1 MVKER
6 SNNDPNALASAK
18 LALNHLSR
26 DHSRVP
32 MPWDDGK
39 HGGFTTG
46 TPWMRVND
54 DYPICNAKQQ
64 QSDNKSVLAFWRE
77 MLSIRKQY
85 RDLFVYG
92 NFDVVDDA
100 NEKLFCFTKE
110 WKGEKALVV
119 LNFTEKVQS
128 LDVPRLM
135 AAKKIQLL
143 SSTVEEADESC
154 LVPFEGRVYLLV

>member
-6 SNNDPNALASAK
+6 SGGDPKALASAK

-32 MPWDDGK
+32 MQWNSSK

-54 DYPICNAKQQ
+54 DYPLCNAEQQ
-64 QSDNKSVLAFWRE
+64 QSDKKSVLAFWKR
-77 MLSIRKQY
+77 MLVLRKEH

-92 NFDVVDDA
+92 DFEVVDEA

-119 LNFTEKVQS
+119 LNFTDKKEAFRVEDVVAAEKS
-128 LDVPRLM
+128 M
-135 AAKKIQLL
+135 LL
-143 SSTVEEADESC
+143 STTVDEVEDNG
-154 LVPFEGRVYLLV
+154 LAPFEGRVYLLG

>member
-6 SNNDPNALASAK
+6 SGGDPDALASAK

-32 MPWDDGK
+32 MHWDDSK

-54 DYPICNAKQQ
+54 DFAACNAKQQ
-64 QSDNKSVLAFWRE
+64 QSDKKSVLTFWKR
-77 MLSIRKQY
+77 MLSLRKEY
-85 RDLFVYG
+85 RNLFVYG
-92 NFDVVDDA
+92 DFDII
-100 NEKLFCFTKE
+100 NEADEKIFCFTKA

-119 LNFTEKVQS
+119 LNFTKEEQEFGQEEAV
-128 LDVPRLM
+128 M
-135 AAKKIQLL
+135 AGKTTLL
-143 SSTVEEADESC
+143 SSTVDEVQKNR
-154 LVPFEGRVYLLV
+154 LAPFEGRVYLLG

>member
-6 SNNDPNALASAK
+6 SDSDADALASAK

-32 MPWDDGK
+32 MHWDDSK

-64 QSDNKSVLAFWRE
+64 LSDKKSVLAFWRQ
-77 MLSIRKQY
+77 MLSLRKQY

-92 NFDVVDDA
+92 NFDVVDES

-119 LNFTEKVQS
+119 LNFTDAVQS
-128 LDVPRLM
+128 FGVADVVT
-135 AAKKIQLL
+135 AKKVELL
-143 SSTVEEADESC
+143 SSTVEELTESR
-154 LVPFEGRVYLLV
+154 LVPFEGRVYLLD

>member
-6 SNNDPNALASAK
+6 SGNDPEALASAM

-32 MPWDDGK
+32 MHWDESK
-39 HGGFTTG
+39 HGGFSTG

-64 QSDNKSVLAFWRE
+64 QSDEKSVLAFWKR
-77 MLSIRKQY
+77 MLALRKEY
-85 RDLFVYG
+85 LGLFVYG
-92 NFDVVDDA
+92 DFDVVDEGD
-100 NEKLFCFTKE
+100 EKIFCFTKE

-119 LNFTEKVQS
+119 LNFTDAEQS
-128 LDVPRLM
+128 FGLDVVVKAEKAR
-135 AAKKIQLL
+135 LL
-143 SSTVEEADESC
+143 STTVDEVKPSR
-154 LVPFEGRVYLLV
+154 LAPFEGRVYLLD

>member
-6 SNNDPNALASAK
+6 SDGDPDALASAK

-32 MPWDDGK
+32 MQWDDSK

-46 TPWMRVND
+46 SPWMRVND

-64 QSDNKSVLAFWRE
+64 QSDKQSVLAFWKK
-77 MLSIRKQY
+77 MLSMRKQY

-92 NFDVVDDA
+92 NFEVVDEA

-110 WKGEKALVV
+110 WNGNKALVV
-119 LNFTEKVQS
+119 LNFTGAAQS
-128 LDVPRLM
+128 VGVTDLV
-135 AAKKIQLL
+135 AAKRVQLL
-143 SSTVEEADESC
+143 SSTVEEVNESRLC
-154 LVPFEGRVYLLV
+154 PFEGRVYLLD

>member
-6 SNNDPNALASAK
+6 SDSDPDALASAK

-32 MPWDDGK
+32 MHWNDSK

-64 QSDNKSVLAFWRE
+64 QSDKKSVLAFWKQ
-77 MLSIRKQY
+77 MLSLRKQY

-92 NFDVVDDA
+92 NFDVLDRS

-110 WKGEKALVV
+110 RKREKALVV
-119 LNFTEKVQS
+119 LNFTDAVQS
-128 LDVPRLM
+128 FVAADLVT
-135 AAKKIQLL
+135 AKKVQLL
-143 SSTVEEADESC
+143 SSTVEEVDESR
-154 LVPFEGRVYLLV
+154 LVPFEGRVYLLD